1 MACRKRVKPM
11 NATVTKL
18 PPDTGLAALAN
29 ECAQAWNRAYEL
41 EDTRREGEWAK
52 YFAAVAEAEAVDEAL
67 ARVPAESPI
76 GVRIKYV
83 VAMSRLPERG
93 GRLAA
98 RRSADR
104 AGIVASLERDK
115 AAMTVT
121 YLPKIAY
128 A

>member
-1 MACRKRVKPM
+1 M
-11 NATVTKL
+11 NATVRDL
-18 PPDTGLAALAN
+18 PPDTMLAALAN
-29 ECAQAWNRAYEL
+29 ASARAWNRAYEL
-41 EDTRREGEWAK
+41 QDKRREGEWSK
-52 YFAAVAEAEAVDEAL
+52 YFAAVAEAEAIDEELAL
-67 ARVPAESPI
+67 VSAESSI

-83 VAMSRLPERG
+83 SAMSRLPEHG

-104 AGIVASLERDK
+104 VGLVASLERDK

>member
-1 MACRKRVKPM
+1 M
-11 NATVTKL
+11 NASVTDL
-18 PPDTGLAALAN
+18 PPDTVLAVLAN

-41 EDTRREGEWAK
+41 EDKRREGEWSK

-67 ARVPAESPI
+67 ALVPAQSPI

-83 VAMSRLPERG
+83 VARSRLPEHG
-93 GRLAA
+93 GRIAA

-104 AGIVASLERDK
+104 AGLVASLDRDK

-128 A
+128 D

>member
-1 MACRKRVKPM
+1 M
-11 NATVTKL
+11 NVAVGSL
-18 PPDTGLAALAN
+18 PPDTLLAALAN
-29 ECAQAWNRAYEL
+29 ESAQAWNRAYEL
-41 EDTRREGEWAK
+41 EDQRREGEWSK
-52 YFAAVAEAEAVDEAL
+52 YFAAVAEAEALDEAL
-67 ARVPAESPI
+67 ALVRAESPI

-83 VAMSRLPERG
+83 AAMSRLSEHG

-104 AGIVASLERDK
+104 AGLVASLERDK

-128 A
+128 T

>member
-1 MACRKRVKPM
+1 M

-18 PPDTGLAALAN
+18 PPDTALAALAN
-29 ECAQAWNRAYEL
+29 ECAQAWNRAHEL
-41 EDTRREGEWAK
+41 EDNRREGEWAK
-52 YFAAVAEAEAVDEAL
+52 YFAAVAKAEEVDEAL
-67 ARVPAESPI
+67 ALVQAHSPI

-83 VAMSRLPERG
+83 AAMSRLAEHG
-93 GRLAA
+93 GRLTA

-104 AGIVASLERDK
+104 AGLVASLQRDE

>member
-1 MACRKRVKPM
+1 M
-11 NATVTKL
+11 NAIVANL

-52 YFAAVAEAEAVDEAL
+52 YFAAVAAAEAVDEAL
-67 ARVPAESPI
+67 ALVAAESPI

-83 VAMSRLPERG
+83 VAMSRLPEHG

-104 AGIVASLERDK
+104 AGIVASLEHDK

-121 YLPKIAY
+121 YLPNIAY

>member
-1 MACRKRVKPM
+1 M
-11 NATVTKL
+11 NASVTDL
-18 PPDTGLAALAN
+18 PPDTVLAALAN

-41 EDTRREGEWAK
+41 EDRRREGEWSK
-52 YFAAVAEAEAVDEAL
+52 YLAAVAEAEAVDEAL
-67 ARVPAESPI
+67 ALVPAQSPI

-83 VAMSRLPERG
+83 VAMSRLSEHG

-104 AGIVASLERDK
+104 AGLVASLDRDK

-128 A
+128 D

>member
-1 MACRKRVKPM
+1 M

-29 ECAQAWNRAYEL
+29 ESAQAWNRAYEL
-41 EDTRREGEWAK
+41 EDKRREGEWAK

-98 RRSADR
+98 RRSAER

-115 AAMTVT
+115 AAMTVN
-121 YLPKIAY
+121 YLPVIAY

>member
-1 MACRKRVKPM
+1 M
-11 NATVTKL
+11 NAPVTNLPADTV
-18 PPDTGLAALAN
+18 LAALAN
-29 ECAQAWNRAYEL
+29 QSAQAWNRAYEL
-41 EDTRREGEWAK
+41 EDKRREGEWAK
-52 YFAAVAEAEAVDEAL
+52 YLAAVAEAEAVDEAL
-67 ARVPAESPI
+67 ARVAAESPI

-83 VAMSRLPERG
+83 MAMSRLPEHG

-104 AGIVASLERDK
+104 AGLVASLERDK

>member
-1 MACRKRVKPM
+1 M
-11 NATVTKL
+11 NATVTNL

-67 ARVPAESPI
+67 ALVPAESPI

-98 RRSADR
+98 RRSGDR
-104 AGIVASLERDK
+104 AGLVASLERDK

-121 YLPKIAY
+121 YLPNIAY